1 MKDIISYLIISLL
14 LSAITQK
21 AYAQKSEAVEEE
33 PQLVEPNYDVMKNV
47 IYQTIAD
54 ANYSD
59 IKTAQKQGYSYSVK
73 DSNVYIIDL
82 NYDGLM
88 DAVAIVE
95 MRNENTKQFKRD
107 LAIFI
112 NQGISIDNNQPSG
125 LQHYIDLN
133 ANGRL
138 NYVSL
143 ETFKMNNGYFT
154 ITAKGYSNTDT
165 QCCPTNEIRLNF
177 TFENN
182 EIIPADLANI
192 KPVNN
197 SIKK

>member
-1 MKDIISYLIISLL
+1 MIGF
-14 LSAITQK
+14 
-21 AYAQKSEAVEEE
+21 AQQTEAVEEA
-33 PQLVEPNYDVMKNV
+33 QPNYDVMKNV
-47 IYQTIAD
+47 VYQTISK

-59 IKTAQKQGYSYSVK
+59 IKTANKQGYSYSVK

-95 MRNENTKQFKRD
+95 MRNDNTKQFKRD

-112 NQGISIDNNQPSG
+112 NQGISTDNNQPSG
-125 LQHYIDLN
+125 LQHYTDLN
-133 ANGRL
+133 RNGRL
-138 NYVSL
+138 SYVSL

-154 ITAKGYSNTDT
+154 INAKGYSTNDM
-165 QCCPTNEIRLNF
+165 QCCPTNEIKLNF

-182 EIIPADLANI
+182 ELIPADLANI
-192 KPVNN
+192 KSINN
-197 SIKK
+197 DIIRK